1 MDVGHTSAE
10 EDERWAQILKDHKD
24 LKLKFIMADG
34 QVKRYHRLVVEGHT
48 HTNLLVGHHRLL
60 AAKELE
66 AEGIGKDLVHFV
78 IPYVQKPREVSEPV
92 SDPEEDSMP
101 PLTSESDSDE
111 DNAGPVLG
119 T

>member
-24 LKLKFIMADG
+24 LKLKFIMDDG
-34 QVKRYHRLVVEGHT
+34 QVERWHHRLVVEGHT
-48 HTNLLVGHHRLL
+48 HTNLIDGHHRLL

-66 AEGIGKDLVHFV
+66 AEGIGKVLVHFV
-78 IPYVQKPREVSEPV
+78 IPYVQKPREVSKPV
-92 SDPEEDSMP
+92 SDPEDSMP
-101 PLTSESDSDE
+101 PLTSESDE